1 MNKENVIYKFPPM
14 GYYSNIKKKKRRRME
29 LPFQPIMLENW
40 ISTGRRLR
48 LDFLLLA
55 LYKCQFKMNQGL
67 NILHVTLKVLD
78 GNIGKALQS
87 VGTGND
93 FLRLKSSGSRSKN

>member
-1 MNKENVIYKFPPM
+1 
-14 GYYSNIKKKKRRRME
+14 ME